1 MLSKT
6 GFQRTTTAIAL
17 LTACAAAHPPV
28 ALDPGIGTREP
39 ISPVTARLAREG
51 RIALH
56 VYTRGDILP
65 PILAQ
70 RGLTRTEHLASH
82 RFLDLAMLVIA
93 STVDEARLIAQT
105 PGVVWVEQA
114 PEPTTRNDTVR
125 LVVQSGTTA
134 PGPFDAAG
142 LTGAGEI
149 VGLIDLPLDW
159 NHCAFRDD
167 NPIGP
172 DHRKIIAYNAPFA
185 GISAHGTH
193 VGATLAGDSASAPNL
208 RGVATGA
215 RLVFNTI
222 TDFDGPPLLD
232 QLNLHAAQGAAVHS
246 NSWGDDQS
254 AVYGGLARAIDA
266 FCWEND
272 DQLVVVA
279 VSNGSTLKTPENAK
293 NALAVAATQDAPLHD
308 RFCIG
313 AAGPTT
319 DGRRKPDLVAPG
331 CSVFSA
337 YPFGS
342 GCPTVF
348 SSGTS
353 MATPAVAGAAAI
365 ARQYF
370 TEGRHPTGSP
380 VQSDAFVPSGALLK
394 AVLIAGTV
402 ALSTEPAWP
411 GDRQGWGRVQL
422 SGSLPIN
429 GNRTLLVDQAW
440 NGGGLETAETT
451 DLRFT
456 VIDPAQPLRIVLAWH
471 DAPGDFGATD
481 PVVNNLDLFVFTPDG
496 LIYRGNRIDP
506 ETGESVTGGPRDT
519 RNNVEV
525 VNLSAPAQGEY
536 TARVRGT
543 SVPVGSQGFGLA
555 IVGGVRAIAG
565 PCSPA
570 DLAEPYGVLDLSDV
584 SAFATGFAAGD
595 PASDIVSDGVFD
607 LADINAFIEAFL
619 AGCP

>member
-17 LTACAAAHPPV
+17 LTAGASATPPPT
-28 ALDPGIGTREP
+28 LDPGIGTRAP
-39 ISPVTARLAREG
+39 VSPATTDLARDG

-56 VYTRGDILP
+56 VYTRGDPAP
-65 PILAQ
+65 PVLAQ
-70 RGLTRTEHLASH
+70 RGLTRTERLASH
-82 RFLDLAMLVIA
+82 RFLDLSVLVLA
-93 STVDEARLIAQT
+93 STVEEARLIAQT

-114 PEPTTRNDTVR
+114 PEPTTRNDTAR
-125 LVVQSGTTA
+125 LVVQTGTTA

-159 NHCAFRDD
+159 DHCAFRDD
-167 NPIGP
+167 TPIGP
-172 DHRKIIAYNAPFA
+172 DHRKIFAYNAPFA
-185 GISAHGTH
+185 GVSTHGTH
-193 VGATLAGDSASAPNL
+193 VAATLAGDSASAPNL

-222 TDFDGPPLLD
+222 PAFDSPPLLEH
-232 QLNLHAAQGAAVHS
+232 LTLHADQGAAIHS

-272 DQLVVVA
+272 EQLVVIA
-279 VSNGSTLKTPENAK
+279 VSNGSSLKTPENAK

-380 VQSDAFVPSGALLK
+380 VQSDAFAPSGALLK

-402 ALSTEPAWP
+402 GLSTEPAWP

-422 SGSLPIN
+422 SSSLPIN
-429 GNRTLLVDQAW
+429 ASRTLLVDQAW
-440 NGGGLETAETT
+440 NGEGLETAETT

-456 VIDPAQPLRIVLAWH
+456 VTDPAQPLRIVLAWH

-481 PVVNNLDLFVFTPDG
+481 PVVNDLDLLVFSPNG
-496 LIYRGNRIDP
+496 LTYRGNRINP
-506 ETGESVTGGPRDT
+506 TTGESMTGGSRDT

-525 VNLSAPAQGEY
+525 VNLSAPTPGEY

-555 IVGGVRAIAG
+555 VVGGVQAIAG

-570 DLAEPYGVLDLSDV
+570 DLVEPFGVLDLSDV
-584 SAFATGFAAGD
+584 AAFATGFAAGD
-595 PASDIVSDGVFD
+595 PAADIVPDGIFD
-607 LADINAFIEAFL
+607 LADINTFIEAFL